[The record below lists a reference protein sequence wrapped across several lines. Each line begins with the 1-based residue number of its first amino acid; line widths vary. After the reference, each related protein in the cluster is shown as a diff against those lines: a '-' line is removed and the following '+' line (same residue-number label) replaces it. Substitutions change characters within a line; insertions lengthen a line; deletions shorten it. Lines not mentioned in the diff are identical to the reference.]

1 MDGAPSGQAEQFPLT
16 SVGKSFLSASGI
28 EPTEDLC
35 LHFKSSPLTHALT
48 TEAGVGHCVMADG
61 RWWRPGAV
69 SSATR
74 LC

>member
-1 MDGAPSGQAEQFPLT
+1 MNLRAERSRADSAEAEPHTVSRWRSRIFARAWLPRTTT
-16 SVGKSFLSASGI
+16 SLPRLPV
-28 EPTEDLC
+28 
-35 LHFKSSPLTHALT
+35 
-48 TEAGVGHCVMADG
+48 ADG